1 MMERNFKLVI
11 EYDGTGY
18 KGWQRQKCV
27 PTVQGT
33 IEAAIAKMTAKSVT
47 LHGSGRTDAGVHAR
61 NQVANF
67 LVDTKLTSE
76 TLRKGLNSLTP
87 EDIVIKD
94 CQVVPE
100 SFHAQ
105 FDATSKVYHY
115 VVLNRPTPVAISRQ
129 YAWHVRKPLD
139 LRAVEI
145 AIDTLKGRHDF
156 AAFEGVGSPRT
167 HTVRT
172 VMDAAILKQGST
184 GYLVFMI
191 EADGFLRCM
200 VRNIVGT
207 LVDVGAGRTSPAQF
221 SQILASRDRK
231 RAGATAPPHG
241 LFLMEVKY

>member
-1 MMERNFKLVI
+1 LMERNFKLVI

-18 KGWQRQKCV
+18 RGWQRQKSV
-27 PTVQGT
+27 PTVQGM
-33 IEAAIAKMTAKSVT
+33 IEAAIAKMTGKLVT

-67 LVDTKLTSE
+67 LVDTELTSE
-76 TLRKGLNSLTP
+76 TFRKGLNSLTP

-105 FDATSKVYHY
+105 FDATSKVYQY
-115 VVLNRPTPVAISRQ
+115 VLLNSPTPAAISRQ

-145 AIDTLKGRHDF
+145 AMDALRGTHDF
-156 AAFEGVGSPRT
+156 AAFEGVGSPRA

-172 VMDAAILKQGST
+172 VMAAAILAQGRT
-184 GYLVFMI
+184 GKLVFTI

-207 LVDVGAGRTSPAQF
+207 LVDVGAGKTSPVQF